1 MTDQTTA
8 SQEEQRALSQDE
20 LELANQTRQ
29 PALGRLSDK
38 DLSDLVGL
46 LRVRRNR
53 ARDIAARQGR
63 EARGK
68 AGPKGTNPAAG
79 NAGTRNKAEFLTAA
93 LNRATVERERREGDA
108 DPSQKDLAE
117 MLPH

>member
-38 DLSDLVGL
+38 NCPIWWGCCA
-46 LRVRRNR
+46 VRRNR

-63 EARGK
+63 RGARK
-68 AGPKGTNPAAG
+68 AVPKGTNPAAG
-79 NAGTRNKAEFLTAA
+79 NAGTRSK
-93 LNRATVERERREGDA
+93 
-108 DPSQKDLAE
+108 PSS
-117 MLPH
+117 